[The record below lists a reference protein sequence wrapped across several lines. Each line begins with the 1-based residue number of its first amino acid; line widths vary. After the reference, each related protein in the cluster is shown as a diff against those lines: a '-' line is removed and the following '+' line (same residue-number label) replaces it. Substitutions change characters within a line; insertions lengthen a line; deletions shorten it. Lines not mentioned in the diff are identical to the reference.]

1 MAQSSYI
8 AVVQPTNDQ
17 LPNGEGL
24 LLADLQEGGHTISTE
39 LAELIKAGKTDY
51 AVNSVN
57 EEFSLMMGYV
67 RGDKGQE
74 QLKRAV
80 KAGEQ
85 LRVWIIETKKY
96 EDGYHA
102 VFGYVINE
110 EYEKSF
116 DDEDDTIEM
125 TQKVKFNSADGV
137 EKNIPPEWLNP
148 SAAAETVEYESI
160 GEYTGTYEERKAS
173 TGA

>member
-1 MAQSSYI
+1 MAQSNYI
-8 AVVQPTNDQ
+8 AVVQPANDV
-17 LPNGEGL
+17 LKNGEGM

-57 EEFSLMMGYV
+57 EEISLTMGYV

-74 QLKRAV
+74 QLKSAI
-80 KAGEQ
+80 KAGQQ
-85 LRVWIIETKKY
+85 LRVWIFETKKY
-96 EDGYHA
+96 EDGYHG
-102 VFGYVINE
+102 VFAYVLNE

-125 TQKVKFNSADGV
+125 TMKVKFNSADGV
-137 EKNIPPEWLNP
+137 EEDLPPEWLNP
-148 SAAAETVEYESI
+148 SAAAETVEYEHI
-160 GEYTGTYEERKAS
+160 GEYTGKYEDRKES